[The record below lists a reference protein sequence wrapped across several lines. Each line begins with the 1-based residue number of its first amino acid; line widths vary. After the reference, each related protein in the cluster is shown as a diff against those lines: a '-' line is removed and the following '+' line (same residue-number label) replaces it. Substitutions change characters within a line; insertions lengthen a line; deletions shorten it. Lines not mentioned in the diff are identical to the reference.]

1 MKLSK
6 IFILAWI
13 EYLDHSVKFL
23 EPIIAWILLYKWI
36 FILAVDVYYIFYIL
50 SAALNEL
57 KFIQQALYLEKYHV

>member
-23 EPIIAWILLYKWI
+23 EQILAWIILYKWI
-36 FILAVDVYYIFYIL
+36 FVLAVAVYYIFYIL

-57 KFIQQALYLEKYHV
+57 KFILQALYLEKYHV